1 MELLAPRVTGASGF
15 PSRPRRARRTPGG
28 DMLAVG
34 YEAFVGS
41 GTRAFLGT
49 QVGTNKGEAAMAN
62 QQKAD
67 FGAGQN
73 GHEEEVAR
81 YEQELAAYL
90 QERIKPGL
98 NSGAIPLVARS
109 IAKAI
114 AHREHPKDASEDAA
128 VDDEPS
134 AEADEEPSAE
144 ADEEPSAEADE
155 EPSAEADEEPSA
167 EAAEE
172 PSAQA
177 DEEPIAEADEEPSAE
192 ADEEPSAEADEEP
205 SAEADD
211 EPSAEADDEPS
222 AEADDEPSAES
233 EAPPDFEADM
243 HELQAQLGEDW
254 ILRFSVLSD
263 EGWLT
268 AEKDDGSQRL
278 EAQTAAVLL
287 EAVDLLNENGG
298 RST

>member
-1 MELLAPRVTGASGF
+1 
-15 PSRPRRARRTPGG
+15 
-28 DMLAVG
+28 
-34 YEAFVGS
+34 
-41 GTRAFLGT
+41 
-49 QVGTNKGEAAMAN
+49 MAK

-67 FGAGQN
+67 PGTGQN

-114 AHREHPKDASEDAA
+114 AHREHPKGASEDAA
-128 VDDEPS
+128 VDD
-134 AEADEEPSAE
+134 
-144 ADEEPSAEADE
+144 
-155 EPSAEADEEPSA
+155 
-167 EAAEE
+167 
-172 PSAQA
+172 
-177 DEEPIAEADEEPSAE
+177 
-192 ADEEPSAEADEEP
+192 EP

-222 AEADDEPSAES
+222 AEADDEPDAEADDEPSAES

-254 ILRFSVLSD
+254 ILRFSVQGD

-287 EAVDLLNENGG
+287 EAVELLNENGG